1 MAIFKDEGQEALVK
15 DHLRALATNMEV
27 LNQRLASSTMG
38 GDPVLKKKISLV
50 LYQLNYLDGVVKGLE
65 KDVDT
70 RIKEGFS
77 KITGYFS
84 AVEKRIE
91 VIGQLAGQI
100 YMINQASMDRIQAHI
115 EALEKVAGGNKEI
128 WKKLNDLKQDI
139 SSMAAKNEQGFKVLK
154 EEKSSV
160 KYSKEEYDMKL
171 KHLTNII
178 DETDKLIKGVKD
190 TNKGAVDEMD
200 DMLRKMKK
208 TQKKK

>member
-1 MAIFKDEGQEALVK
+1 MPIFKDESQEALVK

-27 LNQRLASSTMG
+27 LNERLASSSYG
-38 GDPVLKKKISLV
+38 GDPILKKKISLV
-50 LYQLNYLDGVVKGLE
+50 MYQLNYVDTAVMQLE
-65 KDVDT
+65 KDIDT

-77 KITGYFS
+77 KITGYFT

-115 EALEKVAGGNKEI
+115 DALEKVAGGNKEI

-139 SSMAAKNEQGFKVLK
+139 NSMAQKNEEGFKVLSQ
-154 EEKSSV
+154 EKSSV
-160 KYSKEEYDMKL
+160 KYSKEEYDQKL

-178 DETDKLIKGVKD
+178 DETDQLIKGVKD
-190 TNKGAVDEMD
+190 NKGAVDEMD
-200 DMLRKMKK
+200 DVLKKMKK

>member
-1 MAIFKDEGQEALVK
+1 MSIFKDQSQEALVK

-27 LNQRLASSTMG
+27 LNERLASSSYG
-38 GDPVLKKKISLV
+38 GDPILKKKISLV
-50 LYQLNYLDGVVKGLE
+50 MYQLNYVDTAVVQLE
-65 KDVDT
+65 KDIDT

-77 KITGYFS
+77 KITGYFT

-115 EALEKVAGGNKEI
+115 DALEKVAGGNKEI

-139 SSMAAKNEQGFKVLK
+139 NSMAHKNEEGFKVLSQ
-154 EEKSSV
+154 EKSSV
-160 KYSKEEYDMKL
+160 KYSKEDYDQKL

-178 DETDKLIKGVKD
+178 DETDQLIKGVKD
-190 TNKGAVDEMD
+190 NNKGAVDEMD
-200 DMLRKMKK
+200 DMLKKMKK